1 MLPLR
6 KGEVDIDAPVAAPLE
21 FKVEGAATL
30 VGDTAPGGG
39 IDAFGNNTVVNSP
52 INRTMCI
59 VGRS

>member
-1 MLPLR
+1 MR

-21 FKVEGAATL
+21 VEVEGADTL

-39 IDAFGNNTVVNSP
+39 NDAFGNDTVVNSP